1 MHRFVLGVNIINV
14 QLFPLLLYIFVQL
27 FPLLLYI
34 FVQLFPL
41 LLYIFVQ
48 RELWIESC
56 LAERT
61 TSSFEVSLMIM
72 IVMYFH
78 IYFES
83 CNIGTH

>member
-1 MHRFVLGVNIINV
+1 MIVEIYFSFFQLTTGMHRFVLGHII
-14 QLFPLLLYIFVQL
+14 
-27 FPLLLYI
+27 
-34 FVQLFPL
+34 QLFPL

-78 IYFES
+78 IYFKS

>member
-1 MHRFVLGVNIINV
+1 MNISCEYYGFNILTIVNTYINLNLLNDWRNIFFFLSTTGMHRFVLVRII
-14 QLFPLLLYIFVQL
+14 
-27 FPLLLYI
+27 
-34 FVQLFPL
+34 QLFPL

-72 IVMYFH
+72 IVM
-78 IYFES
+78 
-83 CNIGTH
+83 